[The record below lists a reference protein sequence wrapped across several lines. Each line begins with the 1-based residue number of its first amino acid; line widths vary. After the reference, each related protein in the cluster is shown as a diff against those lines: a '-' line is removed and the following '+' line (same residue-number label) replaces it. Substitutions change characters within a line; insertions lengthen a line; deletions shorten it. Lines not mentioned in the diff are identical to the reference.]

1 MLIRNSFAYLLAR
14 GAPAVLNFLG
24 IALFT
29 RLLSPE
35 AYGTYAL
42 VLAITGFGNILFFE
56 WLQGGLLRY
65 RARYDE
71 HLSIFLSTTLA
82 GYLTALGANTLLM
95 LLAFVFIGD
104 DPLVRWLPWIWGLI
118 GLWGA
123 FEVALKLRAA
133 EGNPLAFGILNTFK
147 TGFFVLFGGLLAWQ
161 GYQAQGV
168 IAGYIIALL
177 LALLLFGGKVWL
189 GVRPERV
196 DASLL
201 RQLFRYGL
209 PLTATLGL
217 SAIIGNT
224 DRLLLAWLQGPA
236 ATGLYAAGYD
246 LPNQA
251 LGVLLVITYLAG
263 YPLAVRDL
271 EQGDQE
277 RARRHLGQYARLLLG
292 IGIPAAMG
300 MAVLAPAIAHAVL
313 GEDFRPSAQTL
324 IPLITLAALLVNIK
338 AYYFDLAFQFGQYTR
353 GLLPI
358 LGLAVLLNIVL
369 NLLLI
374 PEFGLTGAAY
384 ATIAAQSF
392 GLLYSALSGRRHF
405 HLPFPLLDTG
415 KILVSSACMATA
427 IWPFRD
433 TDGLPVLA
441 AAVIL
446 GLTVYGLGLL
456 ATDAARTRS
465 HLLHYIDR
473 LRARR
478 NP

>member
-1 MLIRNSFAYLLAR
+1 MLIRNSIAYLLAR
-14 GAPAVLNFLG
+14 GMPALLNFLG

-35 AYGTYAL
+35 VYGTYAL

-65 RARYDE
+65 RTRYDE
-71 HLSIFLSTTLA
+71 RLSVFLSTTLA
-82 GYLTALGANTLLM
+82 GYLTALGANTLL
-95 LLAFVFIGD
+95 LLLVFVFIGD
-104 DPLVRWLPWIWGLI
+104 DPLAHWLPWIWGLL
-118 GLWGA
+118 GLWSA
-123 FEVALKLRAA
+123 FEVVLKLRAA
-133 EGNPLAFGILNTFK
+133 ESNPLAFGILNTAK
-147 TGFFVLFGGLLAWQ
+147 AGFFVLFGGLLAWQ

-168 IAGYIIALL
+168 IAGYIGAML
-177 LALLLFGGKVWL
+177 LALLLFGGKTWL
-189 GVRPERV
+189 KVRARRV
-196 DASLL
+196 DTNLL
-201 RQLFRYGL
+201 RRLFRYGL

-217 SAIIGNT
+217 SAIIGNS
-224 DRLLLAWLQGPA
+224 DRLLLAWLQGS
-236 ATGLYAAGYD
+236 ATAGLYAAGYD

-271 EQGDQE
+271 EKGDRE
-277 RARRHLGQYARLLLG
+277 GARQRLGQYVRLLLG

-300 MAVLAPAIAHAVL
+300 MAVLAPAIANAVL

-324 IPLITLAALLVNIK
+324 IPLIALAALLVNIK
-338 AYYFDLAFQFGQYTR
+338 TFYFDLAFQLGQHTR

-374 PEFGLTGAAY
+374 PEFGPTGAAY

-405 HLPFPLLDTG
+405 HLPYPLLDTG
-415 KILVSSACMATA
+415 KMLLAGACMATA
-427 IWPFRD
+427 IWHFRN
-433 TDGLPVLA
+433 TDSLPVLT
-441 AAVIL
+441 AAVVL
-446 GLTVYGLGLL
+446 GLMVYGLGMLVM
-456 ATDAARTRS
+456 DAAQARS
-465 HLLHYIDR
+465 YLLQYIGR
-473 LRARR
+473 LRARQ